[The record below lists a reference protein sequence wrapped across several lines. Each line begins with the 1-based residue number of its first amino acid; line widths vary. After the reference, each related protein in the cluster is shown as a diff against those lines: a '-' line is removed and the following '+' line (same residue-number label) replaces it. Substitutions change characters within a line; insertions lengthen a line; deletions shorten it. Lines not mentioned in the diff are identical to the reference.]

1 MAYYVGNE
9 FTMIIIEAK
18 ANNLEQIIVL
28 NFEFKT
34 GKQTTREKSILNKLS
49 LEIKT
54 ERLKKLIFKENLMYV
69 NL

>member
-34 GKQTTREKSILNKLS
+34 GKQTTREKSYC
-49 LEIKT
+49 E
-54 ERLKKLIFKENLMYV
+54 
-69 NL
+69 